1 MPYASM
7 ESAKKAGAKT
17 MLDDCPLSLTQI
29 NKMAE
34 MADAMKAEGKVD
46 NPWAVT
52 ISNFKKSHK
61 IENGRWVKKDGAKE
75 AAIFKQNIHETISL
89 SEGQVLPD
97 EEGGKKSYKAWWPLL
112 KEGPGNKAA
121 KNYYSK
127 KAIESLVPIV
137 PIRNKMFVSHAE
149 GDVKP
154 QERNPRDW
162 VGSIRETK
170 IENGVLFGLVQAV
183 DPWLKE
189 KMYDCPQDLAASIEA
204 RGRMNGTIK
213 HENEDWNLIEE
224 VKWLNGFMIV
234 DYPGNAP
241 MGVQLTE
248 ADLEDPADQE
258 DKMENVAELKE
269 KFPEIY
275 NQVVK
280 EIKEADK
287 AEFDKII
294 SAKDAEIKTLKDGTT
309 MDQKT
314 ITDLSES
321 VKKMDAKLDGLEALG
336 KKKDRDQKVFAEVG
350 KLPKEAIT
358 DKFKALVEEATDEK
372 SALEMI
378 EERAKLFEGKVLG
391 HGKTDPVDPAKAL
404 KEREAEV
411 LHSMGQK
418 TEAEVEAARKAAEK
432 K

>member
-1 MPYASM
+1 MPYSSM

-17 MLDDCPLSLTQI
+17 ELGGCPLSLTQI

-46 NPWAVT
+46 NPWAVAV
-52 ISNFKKSHK
+52 SNFQRTHK
-61 IENGRWVKKDGAKE
+61 IENGKWVSKAGSKE
-75 AAIFKQNIHETISL
+75 AASFKQNIHETISL

-97 EEGGKKSYKAWWPLL
+97 EEGGKKSYRAWWPLL
-112 KEGPGNKAA
+112 KEGPGNKVA

-137 PIRNKMFVSHAE
+137 PIRNKMFVAHAE

-154 QERNPRDW
+154 QERSPRDW

-204 RGRMNGTIK
+204 RGRMSGTIQ
-213 HENEDWNLIEE
+213 HEGEPWNLIEE
-224 VKWLNGFMIV
+224 VKWLNGFMVV

-248 ADLEDPADQE
+248 ADLEDPADLE
-258 DKMENVAELKE
+258 DKMETVAELKE
-269 KFPEIY
+269 KVPELY
-275 NQVVK
+275 NQIVK

-287 AEFDKII
+287 AEFDKTI
-294 SAKDAEIKTLKDGTT
+294 SAKDAEIKTLKDATT

-321 VKKMDAKLDGLEALG
+321 VKKMDVKLDGLEALG
-336 KKKDRDQKVFAEVG
+336 KKKDRDQKVFAEMG
-350 KLPKEAIT
+350 RLPKEAVT
-358 DKFKALVEEATDEK
+358 DKFKELVEEAKDEK

-418 TEAEVEAARKAAEK
+418 TAEEIEAAK
-432 K
+432 KK

>member
-1 MPYASM
+1 
-7 ESAKKAGAKT
+7 
-17 MLDDCPLSLTQI
+17 
-29 NKMAE
+29 
-34 MADAMKAEGKVD
+34 
-46 NPWAVT
+46 
-52 ISNFKKSHK
+52 
-61 IENGRWVKKDGAKE
+61 
-75 AAIFKQNIHETISL
+75 
-89 SEGQVLPD
+89 
-97 EEGGKKSYKAWWPLL
+97 
-112 KEGPGNKAA
+112 
-121 KNYYSK
+121 
-127 KAIESLVPIV
+127 LVPIV
-137 PIRNKMFVSHAE
+137 PIRNKMFVAHAE

-154 QERNPRDW
+154 QERSPRDW

-170 IENGVLFGLVQAV
+170 IENGMLYGLVQAV

-204 RGRMNGTIK
+204 RGRMSGTIQ
-213 HENEDWNLIEE
+213 HEGEAWNLIEE
-224 VKWLNGFMIV
+224 VKWLNGFMVV

-248 ADLEDPADQE
+248 ADLEDPADLE
-258 DKMENVAELKE
+258 ETMENVAELKE

-280 EIKEADK
+280 EVKEADK
-287 AEFDKII
+287 AEFDKTIT
-294 SAKDAEIKTLKDGTT
+294 AKDAEIKTLKDGST

-321 VKKMDAKLDGLEALG
+321 VKKMDVKLDGLEALG
-336 KKKDRDQKVFAEVG
+336 KKKDRDQKVFAEMG
-350 KLPKEAIT
+350 KLPKEAVT
-358 DKFKALVEEATDEK
+358 DKFKALVEEAKDEK

-418 TEAEVEAARKAAEK
+418 TAEEIEAAK
-432 K
+432 KK

>member
-1 MPYASM
+1 MPYSSM
-7 ESAKKAGAKT
+7 EDAKKAGAKT
-17 MLDDCPLSLTQI
+17 ELGGIALSLTQV

-46 NPWAVT
+46 NPWAVA
-52 ISNFKKSHK
+52 ISNFQKTHK
-61 IENGRWVKKDGAKE
+61 IENGRWVSKAGSKE
-75 AAIFKQNIHETISL
+75 AASFKQNIHETISL

-97 EEGGKKSYKAWWPLL
+97 EEGGKKSYRAWWPLL

-204 RGRMNGTIK
+204 RGRMSGTIQ
-213 HENEDWNLIEE
+213 HEGEPWNLIEE
-224 VKWLNGFMIV
+224 VKWLNGFMVV

-248 ADLEDPADQE
+248 ADLEDPADLE
-258 DKMENVAELKE
+258 DKMETVAELKE

-275 NQVVK
+275 NQAIKESQDAAKAELEKKLAEKDTEIKAAKEKKSMEDK
-280 EIKEADK
+280 EIKEQ
-287 AEFDKII
+287 FD
-294 SAKDAEIKTLKDGTT
+294 ALKN
-309 MDQKT
+309 
-314 ITDLSES
+314 
-321 VKKMDAKLDGLEALG
+321 KMDAMEVLNARKAR
-336 KKKDRDQKVFAEVG
+336 KDRIEEMVKD
-350 KLPKEAIT
+350 LPKEAIT
-358 DKFKALVEEATDEK
+358 PVFKELLEEAKDEEAVK
-372 SALEMI
+372 KII
-378 EERAKLFEGKVLG
+378 EDRAKLFEGKVLG
-391 HGKTDPVDPAKAL
+391 HGKVVEKTADEAL
-404 KEREAEV
+404 KEREKMFDSA
-411 LHSMGQK
+411 MPIIPK
-418 TEAEVEAARKAAEK
+418 PKA
-432 K
+432 

>member
-1 MPYASM
+1 MPWKSM
-7 ESAKKAGAKT
+7 EDAKKAGAKT
-17 MLDDCPLSLTQI
+17 ELGGCSLSLTQI

-46 NPWAVT
+46 NPWAVAV
-52 ISNFKKSHK
+52 SNFQRSHK

-75 AAIFKQNIHETISL
+75 AASFKQNIHETISL

-97 EEGGKKSYKAWWPLL
+97 EEGGKKSYRAWWPLL
-112 KEGPGNKAA
+112 KEGPGNKVA

-137 PIRNKMFVSHAE
+137 PIRNKMFVAHAE

-154 QERNPRDW
+154 QERSPRDW

-170 IENGVLFGLVQAV
+170 IENGMLYGLVQAV

-204 RGRMNGTIK
+204 RGRMSGTIQ
-213 HENEDWNLIEE
+213 HEGEAWNLIEE
-224 VKWLNGFMIV
+224 VKWLNGFMVV

-248 ADLEDPADQE
+248 ADLEDTADLE
-258 DKMENVAELKE
+258 DKMETVAELKE
-269 KFPEIY
+269 KVPELY
-275 NQVVK
+275 NQIVKETQEADKVEWEKKLAEKDTEIKAVKEKKSMEDK
-280 EIKEADK
+280 EIKEQ
-287 AEFDKII
+287 FD
-294 SAKDAEIKTLKDGTT
+294 ALKN
-309 MDQKT
+309 
-314 ITDLSES
+314 
-321 VKKMDAKLDGLEALG
+321 KMDAMEVLNARKAR
-336 KKKDRDQKVFAEVG
+336 KDRIEEMVKD
-350 KLPKEAIT
+350 LPKEAIT
-358 DKFKALVEEATDEK
+358 PVFKELLEEAKDEEAIK
-372 SALEMI
+372 KII
-378 EERAKLFEGKVLG
+378 EDRAKLFEGKVLG

-418 TEAEVEAARKAAEK
+418 TAEEIEAAK
-432 K
+432 KK